1 MWRVASATSATI
13 MADYNAMAGSLRPR
27 RRRRQDKV
35 PRRFT
40 RDRDICLRPA
50 PVIRRRPTDQT
61 TDGAKHRRSE
71 SIARDFG
78 VPSARFA
85 TALHTRPMAMNVNNC
100 NIAWARSTKN
110 ANRAGAVGRNI
121 RSSAPIARIK
131 LLNQTQQGEPF
142 PLPRESPFAIAA
154 HAVGRL
160 LADLARRGDDLATGR
175 CSRLDFELC
184 GGRALE
190 MIGQPEGLGGV

>member
-1 MWRVASATSATI
+1 MWRVASATLATT

-27 RRRRQDKV
+27 RGRRQDKV

-40 RDRDICLRPA
+40 QDRDTRLRPA

-85 TALHTRPMAMNVNNC
+85 TASHTRPMAMNVNSC

-121 RSSAPIARIK
+121 RSSTPVTRIEFVD
-131 LLNQTQQGEPF
+131 QTQQSRPF
-142 PLPRESPFAIAA
+142 ALPREPPLAIAA
-154 HAVGRL
+154 HA
-160 LADLARRGDDLATGR
+160 A
-175 CSRLDFELC
+175 
-184 GGRALE
+184 
-190 MIGQPEGLGGV
+190 